1 MGAHKKTADKKL
13 ALKRKLQTTKRTAHV
28 GKTTH
33 DELKARRKQ
42 MKHLKAAL
50 APSYAST
57 KHTAGRRDVR
67 MALDR
72 SLLEDKDLSERL
84 RGTAPIPTN
93 AQLLNKAK
101 GGARGH
107 GAGIREP
114 AEGTEYNCR

>member
-1 MGAHKKTADKKL
+1 MGAHKKTVDKKL

-57 KHTAGRRDVR
+57 KHSRPPRQ
-67 MALDR
+67 
-72 SLLEDKDLSERL
+72 DKDLSERL

-101 GGARGH
+101 EE
-107 GAGIREP
+107 RE
-114 AEGTEYNCR
+114 AMALAYENQQKALNTTVDELAQLMSK